1 VEVETNGEKN
11 SKQEDPVVLVEEEVE
26 PDCDLSNEQYITT
39 TADTLQE
46 VRLVYEGVMETYY

>member
-1 VEVETNGEKN
+1 METNGEKN
-11 SKQEDPVVLVEEEVE
+11 SKQEDPVVLVEEEVGPE
-26 PDCDLSNEQYITT
+26 CDLSNEQYITT